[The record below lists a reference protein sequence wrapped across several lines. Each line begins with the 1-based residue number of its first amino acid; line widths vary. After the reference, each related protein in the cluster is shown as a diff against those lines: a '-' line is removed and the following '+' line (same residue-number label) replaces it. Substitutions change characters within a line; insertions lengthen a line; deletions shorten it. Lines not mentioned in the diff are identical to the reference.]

1 MLFIAAKCYLK
12 NADDKWQ
19 LAAIAALIFLI
30 GWLSFMLRQHYR
42 SLTKTGL

>member
-19 LAAIAALIFLI
+19 LAAIAALIFLTQI
-30 GWLSFMLRQHYR
+30 LQ
-42 SLTKTGL
+42 